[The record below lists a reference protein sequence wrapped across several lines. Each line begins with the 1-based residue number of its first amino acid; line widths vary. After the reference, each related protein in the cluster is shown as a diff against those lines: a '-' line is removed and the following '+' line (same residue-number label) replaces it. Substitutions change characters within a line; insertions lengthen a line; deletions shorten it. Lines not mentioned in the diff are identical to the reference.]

1 MTQVVRELGLN
12 EVLDVV
18 EVVSD
23 SFAPYPVMQFVLDG
37 ARAGYAERLRRFCHF
52 IVMSRIH
59 RHEFI
64 FGTGPGSRLEGIALV
79 SVPSRNLKSASLDEL
94 RIQLWSNLGADA
106 QARYEAYASAV
117 APFMPSENH
126 YHLNVLAVRHAA
138 QGRGHART
146 LLEHVH
152 AFARHDPASSGV
164 SLTTEKEINVALYE
178 HFGYRQV
185 GHAVVVPGLTAWGFF
200 RPNSTA

>member
-1 MTQVVRELGLN
+1 MTQVVRELSLDDAD
-12 EVLDVV
+12 DVV

-23 SFAPYPVMQFVLDG
+23 SFAPYPVMQFVLGGD
-37 ARAGYAERLRRFCHF
+37 RAGYAERLRRFCHF

-59 RHEFI
+59 RQEFI
-64 FGTGPGSRLEGIALV
+64 FGAGQAGMLDGVALV
-79 SVPSRNLKSASLDEL
+79 SVPSRALKLAPLDEL
-94 RIQLWSNLGADA
+94 RNQLWSDLGADA
-106 QARYEAYASAV
+106 QARYETYNSAV
-117 APFMPSENH
+117 APFMPPEYH
-126 YHLNVLAVRHAA
+126 YHMNVLAVRHAA

-146 LLEHVH
+146 LLEYVH
-152 AFARHDPASSGV
+152 AFSRHDPASSGV

-185 GHAVVVPGLTAWGFF
+185 GRAVVAPGLTAWGFF